1 VIVPVILLLF
11 ATLAAAG
18 MAYGTDASWA
28 RYQHGIDFIIAAR
41 RVQWPLAVLAIV
53 LCLVLV
59 GLVIA
64 GRRRAWWLIGL
75 GPVLALFVHRFVA
88 DPSNQFHV
96 IEEPAFA
103 SATDASRFVKDP
115 DWVVGVRFGEVDYA
129 YPYAALFET
138 PVVLQ
143 TDHDRR
149 LAVLWSAYANR
160 ALAVQ
165 VGRDVRASDLEVV
178 SMPANALL
186 VYNRRNGQF
195 INGVTGLTPKG
206 TPPDGFKDAVPVA
219 KATWKDW
226 LAAHPDT
233 KVLVPLGDLSS
244 EVPRIPIQP
253 TLPMPPGADEK
264 DFTIAVVTGAGIKP
278 VAVESRSITA
288 VPMNLTGE
296 DAPVL
301 LFRDPKDNL
310 PRAFARKVDD
320 LRPHFRAVTERDRK
334 RHPKAAFL
342 DADTGAGW
350 DRNGVMVDGPQ
361 EMRGKR
367 LPRLVVEDGL
377 SSRVMR
383 YWFPGM
389 RIVSGQ

>member
-1 VIVPVILLLF
+1 
-11 ATLAAAG
+11 

-28 RYQHGIDFIIAAR
+28 RYQHGIDFIIATR
-41 RVQWPLAVLAIV
+41 RVQWPLAVLAVV
-53 LCLVLV
+53 LCLALV

-88 DPSNQFHV
+88 DPSNQFRV
-96 IEEPAFA
+96 IDEPSFVT
-103 SATDASRFVKDP
+103 ATDAARFVKDA
-115 DWVVGVRFGEVDYA
+115 DWVVGLRFGDQDYA
-129 YPYAALFET
+129 YPYAALYEA

-149 LAVLWSAYANR
+149 LAVLWSPYANR

-165 VGRDVRASDLEVV
+165 VGRDVRATDLEVV

-195 INGVTGLTPKG
+195 INGVTGLTPAG
-206 TPPDGFKDAVPVA
+206 APVDGFKEGVTVTKMP
-219 KATWKDW
+219 WESW
-226 LAAHPDT
+226 LAAHPET
-233 KVLVPLGDLSS
+233 KVLAPLRDVNPAS
-244 EVPRIPIQP
+244 PRTPIQP
-253 TLPMPPGADEK
+253 SLPMPPGADEK
-264 DFTIAVVTGAGIKP
+264 DFTIAMVTGSGIKA
-278 VAVESRSITA
+278 VAVESKSVTP
-288 VPMNLTGE
+288 VPMNLTSD

-301 LFRDPKDNL
+301 LFRDSADGV

-320 LRPHFRAVTERDRK
+320 LRPLFRIVTERDRK
-334 RHPKAAFL
+334 RHPKAMFL

-350 DRNGVMVDGPQ
+350 DRNGVAVDGPQ

-367 LPRLVVEDGL
+367 LSRLVVEDGL

>member
-1 VIVPVILLLF
+1 VIVPVLLLLF

-41 RVQWPLAVLAIV
+41 RVHWPLAVLCIL
-53 LCLVLV
+53 LCLGLV

-75 GPVLALFVHRFVA
+75 GPILALFVHRFVA
-88 DPSNQFHV
+88 DPSNQFRV
-96 IEEPAFA
+96 IEEPNFV
-103 SATDASRFVKDP
+103 SAADATRFVKDS
-115 DWVVGVRFGEVDYA
+115 DWVVGLRFGEEDYA

-138 PVVLQ
+138 PVLLQ

-165 VGRDVRASDLEVV
+165 VGREVRASDLEVV

-195 INGVTGLTPKG
+195 INGITGLTPKG
-206 TPPDGFKDAVPVA
+206 TPPDGFKEAVPVA
-219 KATWKDW
+219 KTTWKDW
-226 LAAHPDT
+226 RAAHSES
-233 KVLVPLGDLSS
+233 KVFLPAGALNSAS
-244 EVPRIPIQP
+244 PRTPIQP
-253 TLPMPPGADEK
+253 TLPMPPGADGK
-264 DFTIAVVTGAGIKP
+264 DFSIAVVSGVGIKP

-288 VPMNLTGE
+288 VPMTLTGE
-296 DAPVL
+296 EAPVL
-301 LFRDPKDNL
+301 LFRDPSDGL

-334 RHPKAAFL
+334 HHPKAAFL

-350 DRNGVMVDGPQ
+350 DRNGVAVDGPQ
-361 EMRGKR
+361 DMRGKR

>member
-1 VIVPVILLLF
+1 
-11 ATLAAAG
+11 

-41 RVQWPLAVLAIV
+41 RVHWPLAVLALV

-75 GPVLALFVHRFVA
+75 APVMALFVHRFVA
-88 DPSNQFHV
+88 DPANQFRV
-96 IEEPAFA
+96 IEEPNFA
-103 SATDASRFVKDP
+103 SATDSSKFVKDS
-115 DWVVGVRFGEVDYA
+115 DWVVGLRFGEEDYA

-149 LAVLWSAYANR
+149 LALLWSAYANR
-160 ALAVQ
+160 AVAVQ

-195 INGVTGLTPKG
+195 INGITGLTPKG
-206 TPPDGFKDAVPVA
+206 TSPDGFKDGIPVA
-219 KATWKDW
+219 KSTWKDW
-226 LAAHPDT
+226 QSAHPDT
-233 KVLVPLGDLSS
+233 KVLVPLGSLNPAS
-244 EVPRIPIQP
+244 PRTPLQP

-264 DFTIAVVTGAGIKP
+264 DFPIAVVTGAGIKP
-278 VAVESRSITA
+278 VAVESRSITS
-288 VPMNLTGE
+288 VPMNLTGD
-296 DAPVL
+296 DAPAL
-301 LFRDPKDNL
+301 LFRDASGL

-334 RHPKAAFL
+334 NHPKAAFL

-350 DRNGVMVDGPQ
+350 DRNGVAVDGPQ